1 MCEKIKKGIDRDMR
15 EEYYSDCIKVL
26 KEVGKVIIGKDE
38 CIRSVMAAI
47 LAEGHILID
56 DVPGVGKTSL
66 AMSFAK
72 AMSLESRR
80 TQFTSDV
87 MPADITGFNMY
98 DRQQQKFV
106 YQPGPIM
113 CNFFL
118 ADEINRT
125 SPKTQSALLEVME
138 EKSVTVDGVTRNVPE
153 PFIVIATQNPE
164 GSIGTQLLPESQ
176 LDRFM
181 ICVSMGYPSLADEIN
196 IAKNC
201 EKDYEKMHM
210 SEGVESV
217 ISGEKLLN
225 IRKYVKEMFISD
237 EVYDYICRLIQA
249 TRKSDYIQL
258 GVSPRGTIALTK
270 LSKAFAFLDNRE
282 YVIPKDVN
290 DAFLKIAPHRILMS
304 RRAISE
310 RISSEMAVEKICK
323 GVKAPGIK
331 RSLKK

>member
-1 MCEKIKKGIDRDMR
+1 MPCENRRKGYNRSMK
-15 EEYYSDCIKVL
+15 EKYYSDCIKVL
-26 KEVGKVIIGKDE
+26 DEVGKVVIGKDD
-38 CIRSVMAAI
+38 CIRSVMAAV

-66 AMSFAK
+66 ATAFAK
-72 AMSLESRR
+72 AMGLENKR

-98 DRQQQKFV
+98 DNKSQEFI
-106 YQPGPIM
+106 YQPGPVM
-113 CNFFL
+113 CNYFL

-138 EKSVTVDGVTRNVPE
+138 EKSVTVDGVTRKVPE

-181 ICVSMGYPSLADEIN
+181 ICISMGYPSLEDEIK

-201 EKDYEKMHM
+201 EKDYENVRM
-210 SEGVESV
+210 SESVASV
-217 ISGEKLLN
+217 IDGEELLN
-225 IRKYVKEMFISD
+225 IRKYVKDIFIAD
-237 EVYDYICRLIQA
+237 EVYDYICRLIRA
-249 TRKSDYIQL
+249 TRGSDYIRL

-270 LSKAFAFLDNRE
+270 LSKAFAFLDDRD
-282 YVIPKDVN
+282 YVTPKDVKE
-290 DAFLKIAPHRILMS
+290 AFEKIAPHRIVMS
-304 RRAISE
+304 GRASGE
-310 RISSEMAVEKICK
+310 RISSQMAIKKISN
-323 GVKAPGIK
+323 GIKAPGIK
-331 RSLKK
+331 KKK

>member
-1 MCEKIKKGIDRDMR
+1 MPCENRRKGYNRSMK
-15 EEYYSDCIKVL
+15 EKYYSDCIKVL
-26 KEVGKVIIGKDE
+26 DEVGKVVIGKDD
-38 CIRSVMAAI
+38 CIRSVMAAV

-66 AMSFAK
+66 ATAFAK
-72 AMSLESRR
+72 AMGLENKR

-98 DRQQQKFV
+98 DNKSQEFI
-106 YQPGPIM
+106 YQPGPVM

-138 EKSVTVDGVTRNVPE
+138 EKSVTVDGVTRKVPE

-181 ICVSMGYPSLADEIN
+181 ICISMGYPSLEDEIK

-201 EKDYEKMHM
+201 EKDYENVRM
-210 SEGVESV
+210 SESVASV
-217 ISGEKLLN
+217 I
-225 IRKYVKEMFISD
+225 D
-237 EVYDYICRLIQA
+237 
-249 TRKSDYIQL
+249 
-258 GVSPRGTIALTK
+258 
-270 LSKAFAFLDNRE
+270 
-282 YVIPKDVN
+282 
-290 DAFLKIAPHRILMS
+290 
-304 RRAISE
+304 RRNTF
-310 RISSEMAVEKICK
+310 
-323 GVKAPGIK
+323 
-331 RSLKK
+331 